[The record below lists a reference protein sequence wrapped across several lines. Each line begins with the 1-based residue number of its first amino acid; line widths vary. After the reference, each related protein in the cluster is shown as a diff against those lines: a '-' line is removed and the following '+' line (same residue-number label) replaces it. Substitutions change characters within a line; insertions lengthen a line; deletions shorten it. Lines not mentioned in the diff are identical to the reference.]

1 MTLLASRFVSSSIE
15 PRLRLQRTLSSA
27 VHGASPSAVVLS
39 YGRSGF
45 SRNSSISI
53 RPRWAEVMA
62 SWGRGLTVI
71 AGGFGD
77 DLPVLPDSIGH
88 EVCPR
93 LRSGALAVG
102 LLDGPA
108 QVFDRLTEHGVILER
123 VAHG

>member
-71 AGGFGD
+71 AGGFRGC
-77 DLPVLPDSIGH
+77 LSLLPDLIGH
-88 EVCPR
+88 GECPR
-93 LRSGALAVG
+93 LRSGALADG
-102 LLDGPA
+102 LFGGGS
-108 QVFDRLTEHGVILER
+108 QVFYRLTE
-123 VAHG
+123 